1 MLFDFRK
8 SFIDDFKDDIRWTIS
23 ISVLLES
30 NQIKIKMAKFEAS
43 FQRKPTM
50 LMHQYELNLNYARN
64 VNRLGVCNDNY
75 EISEDS
81 GINGKISIQYSPSKL
96 LKVQINNAKQL
107 RIDASR
113 LLINGK
119 NDKDW
124 SRQCYANEWSAYFNE
139 TICSVNGSIIITF
152 EENEALSIRR
162 NFRDIFAKLTLENV
176 AKSGKNDKFIVAVSQ
191 QQFEFDKA
199 TLCMLS
205 PVFKRMIENH
215 ETEESKSNK
224 VEIID
229 FPSETIET
237 FQALL
242 NGGESL
248 KTEKITGELLM
259 FADKYDISSLRT
271 FCEDHF
277 VITKENT
284 LGFTKA
290 GYLIN
295 NEKILKAVA
304 KFFRENKLTLDEGW
318 KEFQKNYP
326 DAFVKLMNFLC
337 FVEQD

>member
-1 MLFDFRK
+1 M
-8 SFIDDFKDDIRWTIS
+8 
-23 ISVLLES
+23 
-30 NQIKIKMAKFEAS
+30 
-43 FQRKPTM
+43 
-50 LMHQYELNLNYARN
+50 
-64 VNRLGVCNDNY
+64 
-75 EISEDS
+75 
-81 GINGKISIQYSPSKL
+81 
-96 LKVQINNAKQL
+96 
-107 RIDASR
+107 
-113 LLINGK
+113 
-119 NDKDW
+119 
-124 SRQCYANEWSAYFNE
+124 
-139 TICSVNGSIIITF
+139 F
-152 EENEALSIRR
+152 EEKEALTIRR
-162 NFRDIFAKLTLENV
+162 NFRDIFAKLTLEND
-176 AKSGKNDKFIVAVSQ
+176 AKSGKNDKFIVAVSE

-205 PVFKRMIENH
+205 PVFKRMIENP
-215 ETEESKSNK
+215 ETKESKNNK
-224 VEIID
+224 VEIND
-229 FPSETIET
+229 FSSETIKT

-318 KEFQKNYP
+318 KEFQKNHP
-326 DAFVKLMNFLC
+326 EGLMRIMNLLH
-337 FVEQD
+337 FVE